1 MDELTPFAFWCQKVM
16 PAVLDDS
23 LSFYEVLCKLT
34 AKLNDAIETINGHS
48 ELITTMQ
55 SEIDALQTLTAQH
68 TQQIA
73 DLTKK
78 VQANADNITAINTR
92 TKGLS
97 TKTDSSNN
105 YWGINFTTDDNYVY
119 RLAWSNGAPAA
130 SVLQTS
136 RPGSIY
142 YQNGGVSNDW
152 AYLSVQDGTN
162 TSRPGYTSISRT
174 IYNQITSDIN
184 DVESS
189 AAQNAQA
196 IKALQDLTSG
206 HSTAISSLQDSVG
219 RNTQAITDLN
229 NGLSDTNKTVAQLES
244 NLETLEITV
253 RNNSA
258 AINTINTRTKGIVSN
273 TAGTDGWYG
282 ITLDTD
288 GDLNY
293 RIAWCNNTTETMLSS
308 SSRGSIYLFNQGI
321 SSLTGAVG
329 WSQTSATTVEAWYKG
344 LSNSN
349 VTSISNQINAL
360 NTNVTDITNRT
371 KGLQTKT
378 GTTDGWQGFTID
390 TDDGNHYRLAWIG
403 GDPAESI
410 LNTSSAGSIYLYKQS
425 VSSSSYLYGWA
436 QNSAKGRTILY
447 NGVGKS
453 TMDGI
458 NREIEDLD
466 TRIISLGS
474 RTGTLEN
481 KTKGFSTVND
491 TVSGWFGFNLL
502 VGSDNYRIGWSPSAP
517 IEAVTEASAP
527 GSLYLTQTGLTGNT
541 YGYSQTGTQEVK
553 TLYNGSDTSSI
564 ENEILTLQTTVTD
577 HTHQISTLMDDV
589 NNNVS
594 DISDLQTNL
603 TSATN
608 TITQVGKLANEINTR
623 TKGISTKTDSSD
635 NWFGINFSTND
646 SYIYR
651 LAWATSNPSSTMLT
665 QSRPGSLYLRIGGV
679 APDIWLYGWN
689 QNATSTAT
697 EMYNAEPHR

>member
-97 TKTDSSNN
+97 TKTDSANN
-105 YWGINFTTDDNYVY
+105 WFGLNLQTDDSYVY
-119 RLAWSNGAPAA
+119 RLAWSTDAPAA

-136 RPGSIY
+136 RPGSVY
-142 YQNGGVSNDW
+142 YQIGGPQDDW
-152 AYLSVQDGTN
+152 TWAHVQNSTEGTQ
-162 TSRPGYTSISRT
+162 PAFTSISRT

-196 IKALQDLTSG
+196 IKALQDLTSD
-206 HSTAISSLQDSVG
+206 HSTAISNLQDSVG
-219 RNTQAITDLN
+219 RNTQAITD
-229 NGLSDTNKTVAQLES
+229 
-244 NLETLEITV
+244 
-253 RNNSA
+253 
-258 AINTINTRTKGIVSN
+258 INT
-273 TAGTDGWYG
+273 
-282 ITLDTD
+282 
-288 GDLNY
+288 
-293 RIAWCNNTTETMLSS
+293 
-308 SSRGSIYLFNQGI
+308 
-321 SSLTGAVG
+321 
-329 WSQTSATTVEAWYKG
+329 
-344 LSNSN
+344 
-349 VTSISNQINAL
+349 
-360 NTNVTDITNRT
+360 RT

-390 TDDGNHYRLAWIG
+390 TDDGNHYRLAWID
-403 GDPAESI
+403 GDPTKSI
-410 LNTSSAGSIYLYKQS
+410 LGTSSPGSIYLYKPS
-425 VSSSSYLYGWA
+425 VSSSSYLYGWS
-436 QNSAKGRTILY
+436 QNSATGRAILY

-453 TMDGI
+453 TMDAI
-458 NREIEDLD
+458 NTQIRGLD
-466 TRIISLGS
+466 KRISTLGS
-474 RTGTLEN
+474 RTVTLEN

-541 YGYSQTGTQEVK
+541 YGYSQTGVKEVK

-564 ENEILTLQTTVTD
+564 ETEIQTLQTTVSG
-577 HTHQISTLMDDV
+577 HTQQISTLMDDV

-603 TSATN
+603 AGATN
-608 TITQVGKLANEINTR
+608 TITQVGNLVNEINTR

-635 NWFGINFSTND
+635 NWIGISLSTDD
-646 SYIYR
+646 SHIYR
-651 LAWATSNPSSTMLT
+651 VAWSNETPALPILQQSS
-665 QSRPGSLYLRIGGV
+665 PGSLYLRIGGP
-679 APDIWLYGWN
+679 APDIWLYAWDQDG
-689 QNATSTAT
+689 TDTAMPLVT
-697 EMYNAEPHR
+697 EKI

>member
-55 SEIDALQTLTAQH
+55 SEIAALQTLTAQH

-78 VQANADNITAINTR
+78 VQANANNITAINTR

-97 TKTDSSNN
+97 TKTDSKNN

-196 IKALQDLTSG
+196 IKALQDLTSD
-206 HSTAISSLQDSVG
+206 HSMAISSLQDSVG
-219 RNTQAITDLN
+219 KNTQDITNLN
-229 NGLSDTNKTVAQLES
+229 NGLSSTNQTVAKLES
-244 NLETLEITV
+244 SLETL
-253 RNNSA
+253 
-258 AINTINTRTKGIVSN
+258 NTRTKGISTNVSGDD
-273 TAGTDGWYG
+273 AWYG
-282 ITLDTD
+282 ITLNTDT
-288 GDLNY
+288 DLNY
-293 RIAWCNNTTETMLSS
+293 RIAWCNNTTADMLST
-308 SSRGSIYLFNQGI
+308 SSRGSVYLFNQGL
-321 SSLTGAVG
+321 SSITGAVG
-329 WSQTSATTVEAWYKG
+329 WSQTATNNVEAWYKG
-344 LSNSN
+344 LSNAT
-349 VTSISNQINAL
+349 VTKINNQI
-360 NTNVTDITNRT
+360 D
-371 KGLQTKT
+371 
-378 GTTDGWQGFTID
+378 
-390 TDDGNHYRLAWIG
+390 
-403 GDPAESI
+403 
-410 LNTSSAGSIYLYKQS
+410 
-425 VSSSSYLYGWA
+425 
-436 QNSAKGRTILY
+436 
-447 NGVGKS
+447 
-453 TMDGI
+453 
-458 NREIEDLD
+458 DLD
-466 TRIISLGS
+466 TRLTSIGS
-474 RTGTLEN
+474 RTNTLEN

-517 IEAVTEASAP
+517 IKAVTEASAP

-541 YGYSQTGTQEVK
+541 YGYSQTGAQEVK

-564 ENEILTLQTTVTD
+564 ENEIESLQTTV
-577 HTHQISTLMDDV
+577 
-589 NNNVS
+589 
-594 DISDLQTNL
+594 
-603 TSATN
+603 
-608 TITQVGKLANEINTR
+608 NEINTR
-623 TKGISTKTDSSD
+623 TKGLSTKTDSSD
-635 NWFGINFSTND
+635 NWIGISLSTDD

-651 LAWATSNPSSTMLT
+651 VAWSNETPALPVLQQSS
-665 QSRPGSLYLRIGGV
+665 PGSLYLRIGGPV
-679 APDIWLYGWN
+679 PDIWLYAWDQDGTDTAMPL
-689 QNATSTAT
+689 ATVKI
-697 EMYNAEPHR
+697 

>member
-1 MDELTPFAFWCQKVM
+1 MDELTPFAFWCQKVI

-48 ELITTMQ
+48 ELITAMQ

-97 TKTDSSNN
+97 TKTDSANN
-105 YWGINFTTDDNYVY
+105 WFGLNLQTDDSYVY
-119 RLAWSNGAPAA
+119 RLAWSTDAPAA

-136 RPGSIY
+136 RPGSVY
-142 YQNGGVSNDW
+142 YQIGGPQDDW
-152 AYLSVQDGTN
+152 TWAHVQNSTEGTQ
-162 TSRPGYTSISRT
+162 PAFTSISRT

-196 IKALQDLTSG
+196 IKALQDLTSN

-219 RNTQAITDLN
+219 RNTQAITELN
-229 NGLSDTNKTVAQLES
+229 NGLSDTNETVAQLES

-253 RNNSA
+253 RNNST

-329 WSQTSATTVEAWYKG
+329 WSQTSATAVEAWYKG
-344 LSNSN
+344 ISNSN
-349 VTSISNQINAL
+349 VTSINNQIN
-360 NTNVTDITNRT
+360 
-371 KGLQTKT
+371 
-378 GTTDGWQGFTID
+378 
-390 TDDGNHYRLAWIG
+390 
-403 GDPAESI
+403 
-410 LNTSSAGSIYLYKQS
+410 
-425 VSSSSYLYGWA
+425 
-436 QNSAKGRTILY
+436 
-447 NGVGKS
+447 
-453 TMDGI
+453 
-458 NREIEDLD
+458 
-466 TRIISLGS
+466 
-474 RTGTLEN
+474 TLEN

-541 YGYSQTGTQEVK
+541 YGYSQTDTQEVK
-553 TLYNGSDTSSI
+553 TLYNGLDTSSI
-564 ENEILTLQTTVTD
+564 ENEIETLQTTVSG
-577 HTHQISTLMDDV
+577 HTQQISTLMDDV

-608 TITQVGKLANEINTR
+608 TIKQVGNLANEINTR

-635 NWFGINFSTND
+635 NWFGINFSTDD

-651 LAWATSNPSSTMLT
+651 LAWSTSNPSSTALT

-689 QNATSTAT
+689 QNTTSAVTG
-697 EMYNAEPHR
+697 MYNAEPHS

>member
-97 TKTDSSNN
+97 TKTDSANN
-105 YWGINFTTDDNYVY
+105 WFGLNLQTDDSYVY
-119 RLAWSNGAPAA
+119 RLAWSTDAPAA

-136 RPGSIY
+136 RPGSVY
-142 YQNGGVSNDW
+142 YQIGGPQDDW
-152 AYLSVQDGTN
+152 TWAHVQNSTKGTQ
-162 TSRPGYTSISRT
+162 PAFTSISRT
-174 IYNQITSDIN
+174 IYNQITNDIN
-184 DVESS
+184 NVESS

-219 RNTQAITDLN
+219 KNTQAITDLN
-229 NGLSDTNKTVAQLES
+229 NGLSNTNKTVAKLES
-244 NLETLEITV
+244 NLETLETTV
-253 RNNSA
+253 RNNST

-329 WSQTSATTVEAWYKG
+329 WSQTSANAVEAWYKG
-344 LSNSN
+344 LSNSA
-349 VTSISNQINAL
+349 VTSIN
-360 NTNVTDITNRT
+360 NR
-371 KGLQTKT
+371 
-378 GTTDGWQGFTID
+378 ID
-390 TDDGNHYRLAWIG
+390 
-403 GDPAESI
+403 
-410 LNTSSAGSIYLYKQS
+410 
-425 VSSSSYLYGWA
+425 
-436 QNSAKGRTILY
+436 
-447 NGVGKS
+447 
-453 TMDGI
+453 
-458 NREIEDLD
+458 
-466 TRIISLGS
+466 
-474 RTGTLEN
+474 TLEN
-481 KTKGFSTVND
+481 KTRGFSTVND

-502 VGSDNYRIGWSPSAP
+502 VGSDNYRIGWTPSAP

-541 YGYSQTGTQEVK
+541 YGYSQTGTQKVK

-564 ENEILTLQTTVTD
+564 ENEIETLQTTVNG
-577 HTHQISTLMDDV
+577 HTQQISTLMDDV

-608 TITQVGKLANEINTR
+608 TIKQVGNLANEINTR

-635 NWFGINFSTND
+635 NWFGINFSTDD

-651 LAWATSNPSSTMLT
+651 LAWSTSNPSSTVLT

-689 QNATSTAT
+689 QNASSTVT
-697 EMYNAEPHR
+697 GMYNAEPHS

>member
-1 MDELTPFAFWCQKVM
+1 MNELTPFAFWCQKVM

-97 TKTDSSNN
+97 TKTDSANN
-105 YWGINFTTDDNYVY
+105 WFGLNLQTDDSYVY
-119 RLAWSNGAPAA
+119 RLAWSNDAPAA

-136 RPGSIY
+136 RPGSVY
-142 YQNGGVSNDW
+142 YQIGGPQDDW
-152 AYLSVQDGTN
+152 TWAHVQNSTEGTQ
-162 TSRPGYTSISRT
+162 PAFTSISRT

-184 DVESS
+184 EVESS
-189 AAQNAQA
+189 ATQNAQA
-196 IKALQDLTSG
+196 IKALQDLTSD
-206 HSTAISSLQDSVG
+206 HSTAISSLQASVG

-229 NGLSDTNKTVAQLES
+229 NGLSDTNETVAQLES

-253 RNNSA
+253 RNNST

-293 RIAWCNNTTETMLSS
+293 RIAWCNNTTKTMLSS

-329 WSQTSATTVEAWYKG
+329 WSQTSATAVEAW
-344 LSNSN
+344 
-349 VTSISNQINAL
+349 
-360 NTNVTDITNRT
+360 
-371 KGLQTKT
+371 
-378 GTTDGWQGFTID
+378 
-390 TDDGNHYRLAWIG
+390 
-403 GDPAESI
+403 
-410 LNTSSAGSIYLYKQS
+410 
-425 VSSSSYLYGWA
+425 
-436 QNSAKGRTILY
+436 Y

-453 TMDGI
+453 TMDNI
-458 NREIEDLD
+458 NSEIEDLD
-466 TRIISLGS
+466 TRLISIGS
-474 RTGTLEN
+474 RTNTLED

-491 TVSGWFGFNLL
+491 TASGWFGFNLL

-541 YGYSQTGTQEVK
+541 YGYSQTGGQEVQ

-564 ENEILTLQTTVTD
+564 ETEIETLQTAVTE
-577 HTHQISTLMDDV
+577 HTQQISALQDDV

-608 TITQVGKLANEINTR
+608 TIKQVGNLANQINTR

-635 NWFGINFSTND
+635 NWFGINFSTDD

-651 LAWATSNPSSTMLT
+651 LAWSTSNPSSTALT

-689 QNATSTAT
+689 QNTTSTVT
-697 EMYNAEPHR
+697 GMYNAEPHS

>member
-97 TKTDSSNN
+97 TKTDSANN
-105 YWGINFTTDDNYVY
+105 WFGLNLQTDDSYVY
-119 RLAWSNGAPAA
+119 RLAWSTDAPAA

-136 RPGSIY
+136 RPGSVY
-142 YQNGGVSNDW
+142 YQIGGPQDDW
-152 AYLSVQDGTN
+152 TWAHVQNSTEGTQ
-162 TSRPGYTSISRT
+162 PAFTSISRT

-196 IKALQDLTSG
+196 IKALQDLTSD
-206 HSTAISSLQDSVG
+206 HSTAISNLQDSVG
-219 RNTQAITDLN
+219 RNTQAITD
-229 NGLSDTNKTVAQLES
+229 
-244 NLETLEITV
+244 
-253 RNNSA
+253 
-258 AINTINTRTKGIVSN
+258 INT
-273 TAGTDGWYG
+273 
-282 ITLDTD
+282 
-288 GDLNY
+288 
-293 RIAWCNNTTETMLSS
+293 
-308 SSRGSIYLFNQGI
+308 
-321 SSLTGAVG
+321 
-329 WSQTSATTVEAWYKG
+329 
-344 LSNSN
+344 
-349 VTSISNQINAL
+349 
-360 NTNVTDITNRT
+360 RT

-390 TDDGNHYRLAWIG
+390 TDDGNHYRLAWID
-403 GDPAESI
+403 GDPTKSI
-410 LNTSSAGSIYLYKQS
+410 LGTSSPGSIYLYKPS
-425 VSSSSYLYGWA
+425 VSSSSYLYGWS
-436 QNSAKGRTILY
+436 QNSATGRAILY

-453 TMDGI
+453 TMDATNTQIRG
-458 NREIEDLD
+458 LD
-466 TRIISLGS
+466 KRISALGS
-474 RTGTLEN
+474 RTGILEN

-541 YGYSQTGTQEVK
+541 YGYSQTGVKKVK

-564 ENEILTLQTTVTD
+564 ETEIQT
-577 HTHQISTLMDDV
+577 
-589 NNNVS
+589 
-594 DISDLQTNL
+594 LQTNL
-603 TSATN
+603 AGATN
-608 TITQVGKLANEINTR
+608 TITQVGNLVNEINTR

-635 NWFGINFSTND
+635 NWIGISLSTDD
-646 SYIYR
+646 SHIYR
-651 LAWATSNPSSTMLT
+651 VAWSNETPALPVLQQSS
-665 QSRPGSLYLRIGGV
+665 PGSLYLRIGGP
-679 APDIWLYGWN
+679 APDIWLYAWDQDG
-689 QNATSTAT
+689 TDTAMPLVT
-697 EMYNAEPHR
+697 EKI

>member
-1 MDELTPFAFWCQKVM
+1 MNELTPFAFWCQKVM
-16 PAVLDDS
+16 PAVLDNS

-78 VQANADNITAINTR
+78 VQANANNITAINTR

-97 TKTDSSNN
+97 TKTDSANN
-105 YWGINFTTDDNYVY
+105 WFGLNLQTDDSYVY
-119 RLAWSNGAPAA
+119 RLAWSTGAPAA

-136 RPGSIY
+136 LPGSVY
-142 YQNGGVSNDW
+142 YQIGGPQDDW
-152 AYLSVQDGTN
+152 TWAHVQNSTEGTQ
-162 TSRPGYTSISRT
+162 PAFTSISRT

-196 IKALQDLTSG
+196 IKALQDLTSD

-219 RNTQAITDLN
+219 RNTRAITDLN
-229 NGLSDTNKTVAQLES
+229 NGLSNTNATVAKIES
-244 NLETLEITV
+244 SLETLD
-253 RNNSA
+253 
-258 AINTINTRTKGIVSN
+258 TRTKGISTNVS
-273 TAGTDGWYG
+273 GDGAWYG
-282 ITLDTD
+282 ITLNTDTN
-288 GDLNY
+288 LNY
-293 RIAWCNNTTETMLSS
+293 RIAWCNNTTKDMLST
-308 SSRGSIYLFNQGI
+308 SSRGSVYLFNQGI

-329 WSQTSATTVEAWYKG
+329 WSQNATNNAEAWYKG
-344 LSNSN
+344 LSNDT
-349 VTSISNQINAL
+349 VTNIN
-360 NTNVTDITNRT
+360 NR
-371 KGLQTKT
+371 
-378 GTTDGWQGFTID
+378 
-390 TDDGNHYRLAWIG
+390 
-403 GDPAESI
+403 
-410 LNTSSAGSIYLYKQS
+410 
-425 VSSSSYLYGWA
+425 
-436 QNSAKGRTILY
+436 
-447 NGVGKS
+447 
-453 TMDGI
+453 I
-458 NREIEDLD
+458 N
-466 TRIISLGS
+466 
-474 RTGTLEN
+474 TLEN

-517 IEAVTEASAP
+517 IEAITKASAP

-564 ENEILTLQTTVTD
+564 ENEIETLQTTVSG
-577 HTHQISTLMDDV
+577 HTQQISTLMDDV

-603 TSATN
+603 AGATN
-608 TITQVGKLANEINTR
+608 TITQVGNLANEINTR
-623 TKGISTKTDSSD
+623 TKGLSTKTDSSD
-635 NWFGINFSTND
+635 NWIGISLSTDD

-651 LAWATSNPSSTMLT
+651 VAWSNETPALPVLQ
-665 QSRPGSLYLRIGGV
+665 QSRPGSLYLRIGGP
-679 APDIWLYGWN
+679 APDIWLYAWD
-689 QNATSTAT
+689 QNGKDTAMPLVT
-697 EMYNAEPHR
+697 EKI

>member
-97 TKTDSSNN
+97 TKTDSANN
-105 YWGINFTTDDNYVY
+105 WFGLNLQTDDSYVY
-119 RLAWSNGAPAA
+119 RLAWSTDAPAA

-136 RPGSIY
+136 RPGSVY
-142 YQNGGVSNDW
+142 YQIGGPQDDW
-152 AYLSVQDGTN
+152 TWAHVQNSTKGTQ
-162 TSRPGYTSISRT
+162 PAFTSISRT

-184 DVESS
+184 GVESS

-196 IKALQDLTSG
+196 IKSLQDLTSD

-219 RNTQAITDLN
+219 KNTQAITDLN
-229 NGLSDTNKTVAQLES
+229 NGLSDTNETVAQLES

-253 RNNSA
+253 RNNST

-321 SSLTGAVG
+321 SSLTGAMG
-329 WSQTSATTVEAWYKG
+329 WSQTSATAVEAWYKG
-344 LSNSN
+344 ISNSN
-349 VTSISNQINAL
+349 ITSINNQIN
-360 NTNVTDITNRT
+360 
-371 KGLQTKT
+371 
-378 GTTDGWQGFTID
+378 
-390 TDDGNHYRLAWIG
+390 
-403 GDPAESI
+403 
-410 LNTSSAGSIYLYKQS
+410 
-425 VSSSSYLYGWA
+425 
-436 QNSAKGRTILY
+436 
-447 NGVGKS
+447 
-453 TMDGI
+453 
-458 NREIEDLD
+458 
-466 TRIISLGS
+466 
-474 RTGTLEN
+474 TLEN

-491 TVSGWFGFNLL
+491 TASGWFGFNLL

-541 YGYSQTGTQEVK
+541 YGYSQTGVQEVQ

-564 ENEILTLQTTVTD
+564 ENEIETLQTTVSG
-577 HTHQISTLMDDV
+577 HTQQISTLMDDV

-608 TITQVGKLANEINTR
+608 TIKQVGNLANQINTR

-635 NWFGINFSTND
+635 NWFGINFSTDD

-651 LAWATSNPSSTMLT
+651 LAWSTSNPSSTALT

-689 QNATSTAT
+689 QNTTSTVT
-697 EMYNAEPHR
+697 GMYNAEPHS

>member
-1 MDELTPFAFWCQKVM
+1 MNELTPFAFWCQKVM

-97 TKTDSSNN
+97 TKTDSANN
-105 YWGINFTTDDNYVY
+105 WFGLNLQTDDSYVY
-119 RLAWSNGAPAA
+119 RLAWSTDAPAA

-136 RPGSIY
+136 RPGSVY
-142 YQNGGVSNDW
+142 YQIGGPQDDW
-152 AYLSVQDGTN
+152 TWAHVQNSTEGTQ
-162 TSRPGYTSISRT
+162 PAFTSISRT

-196 IKALQDLTSG
+196 IKALQDLTSN

-229 NGLSDTNKTVAQLES
+229 NGLSDTNETVAQLES

-253 RNNSA
+253 RNNST

-321 SSLTGAVG
+321 SSITGAMG
-329 WSQTSATTVEAWYKG
+329 WSQTSATAVEAWYKG
-344 LSNSN
+344 ISNSN
-349 VTSISNQINAL
+349 VTSINNKIN
-360 NTNVTDITNRT
+360 
-371 KGLQTKT
+371 
-378 GTTDGWQGFTID
+378 
-390 TDDGNHYRLAWIG
+390 
-403 GDPAESI
+403 
-410 LNTSSAGSIYLYKQS
+410 
-425 VSSSSYLYGWA
+425 
-436 QNSAKGRTILY
+436 
-447 NGVGKS
+447 
-453 TMDGI
+453 
-458 NREIEDLD
+458 
-466 TRIISLGS
+466 
-474 RTGTLEN
+474 TLEN

-553 TLYNGSDTSSI
+553 TLYNGLDTSSI
-564 ENEILTLQTTVTD
+564 ENEIETLQTTVSG
-577 HTHQISTLMDDV
+577 HTQQISTLMDDV

-608 TITQVGKLANEINTR
+608 TIKQVGNLANQINTR

-635 NWFGINFSTND
+635 NWFGINFSTDD

-651 LAWATSNPSSTMLT
+651 LAWSTSNPSSTALT

-689 QNATSTAT
+689 QNATSTVT
-697 EMYNAEPHR
+697 GMYNAAPHS

>member
-1 MDELTPFAFWCQKVM
+1 MDSISPFIFWCQKVM

-34 AKLNDAIETINGHS
+34 AKLNDAIETINRHS

-55 SEIDALQTLTAQH
+55 SEIDSLQTLMAQH

-73 DLTKK
+73 DLTRKA
-78 VQANADNITAINTR
+78 QTNADNISAINTR

-97 TKTDSSNN
+97 TKTDSANN
-105 YWGINFTTDDNYVY
+105 WFGLNLQTDDSYVY
-119 RLAWSNGAPAA
+119 RLAWSTDAPAA

-136 RPGSIY
+136 RPGSVY
-142 YQNGGVSNDW
+142 YQIGGPQDDW
-152 AYLSVQDGTN
+152 TWAHVQNSTEGTQ
-162 TSRPGYTSISRT
+162 PAFTSISRT

-196 IKALQDLTSG
+196 IKALQDLTSD

-219 RNTQAITDLN
+219 KNTQAITDLN
-229 NGLSDTNKTVAQLES
+229 NGLSDTNETVAQLES

-253 RNNSA
+253 RNNST
-258 AINTINTRTKGIVSN
+258 AINTINARTKGIVSN

-293 RIAWCNNTTETMLSS
+293 RIAWCNNATETMLSS
-308 SSRGSIYLFNQGI
+308 SSRGSIYLFNQGV
-321 SSLTGAVG
+321 SSLTGTVG
-329 WSQTSATTVEAWYKG
+329 WSQTSANAVEAW
-344 LSNSN
+344 
-349 VTSISNQINAL
+349 
-360 NTNVTDITNRT
+360 
-371 KGLQTKT
+371 
-378 GTTDGWQGFTID
+378 
-390 TDDGNHYRLAWIG
+390 
-403 GDPAESI
+403 
-410 LNTSSAGSIYLYKQS
+410 
-425 VSSSSYLYGWA
+425 
-436 QNSAKGRTILY
+436 Y

-453 TMDGI
+453 TMDNI
-458 NREIEDLD
+458 NSEIDNLN
-466 TRIISLGS
+466 TRLTSIGY
-474 RTGTLEN
+474 RTNTLEN

-541 YGYSQTGTQEVK
+541 YGYSQTGGQEVQ

-564 ENEILTLQTTVTD
+564 ENEIETLQTTVSG
-577 HTHQISTLMDDV
+577 HTQQISTLMDDV

-594 DISDLQTNL
+594 GISDLQTNL
-603 TSATN
+603 ASATN
-608 TITQVGKLANEINTR
+608 TIKQVGNLANEINTR

-635 NWFGINFSTND
+635 DWFGINFSTDD

-651 LAWATSNPSSTMLT
+651 LAWSISNPSSTVLT

-679 APDIWLYGWN
+679 ASDIWLYGWN
-689 QNATSTAT
+689 QNATSTVT
-697 EMYNAEPHR
+697 KMYNAEPHS

>member
-78 VQANADNITAINTR
+78 VQANANNITAINTR

-97 TKTDSSNN
+97 TKTDSANN
-105 YWGINFTTDDNYVY
+105 WFGLNLQTDDSYVY
-119 RLAWSNGAPAA
+119 RLAWSTDAPAA

-136 RPGSIY
+136 RPGSVY
-142 YQNGGVSNDW
+142 YQIGGPQDDW
-152 AYLSVQDGTN
+152 TWAHVQNSTGGTQ
-162 TSRPGYTSISRT
+162 PAFTSISRT

-196 IKALQDLTSG
+196 IKALQDLTSD

-219 RNTQAITDLN
+219 KNTQAITDLN
-229 NGLSDTNKTVAQLES
+229 NGLSDTNETVAQLES

-253 RNNSA
+253 RNNST

-329 WSQTSATTVEAWYKG
+329 WSQTSANAVEAWYKG
-344 LSNSN
+344 LSNSA
-349 VTSISNQINAL
+349 VTSINNQINTL
-360 NTNVTDITNRT
+360 NTNVTNITNRT

-403 GDPAESI
+403 GDPTESI
-410 LNTSSAGSIYLYKQS
+410 LGTSSAGS
-425 VSSSSYLYGWA
+425 
-436 QNSAKGRTILY
+436 
-447 NGVGKS
+447 
-453 TMDGI
+453 M
-458 NREIEDLD
+458 
-466 TRIISLGS
+466 
-474 RTGTLEN
+474 
-481 KTKGFSTVND
+481 
-491 TVSGWFGFNLL
+491 
-502 VGSDNYRIGWSPSAP
+502 
-517 IEAVTEASAP
+517 
-527 GSLYLTQTGLTGNT
+527 YLTQTGLTGNT

-564 ENEILTLQTTVTD
+564 ENEIETLQTTVSG
-577 HTHQISTLMDDV
+577 HTQQISTLMDDV

-594 DISDLQTNL
+594 DIGDLQTNL

-608 TITQVGKLANEINTR
+608 TIKQVGNLANEINTR

-635 NWFGINFSTND
+635 NWFGINFSTDD

-651 LAWATSNPSSTMLT
+651 LAWSTSNPSSTVLT

-689 QNATSTAT
+689 QNASSTVT
-697 EMYNAEPHR
+697 GMYNAEPHS

>member
-23 LSFYEVLCKLT
+23 LSFYEVLCRLT
-34 AKLNDAIETINGHS
+34 AKLNDAIKTINGHS

-55 SEIDALQTLTAQH
+55 SEIDDLQTLTAQH

-97 TKTDSSNN
+97 TKTDSANN
-105 YWGINFTTDDNYVY
+105 WFGLNLQTDDSYVY
-119 RLAWSNGAPAA
+119 RLAWSTDAPAA

-136 RPGSIY
+136 RPGSVY
-142 YQNGGVSNDW
+142 YQIGGPQDDW
-152 AYLSVQDGTN
+152 TWAHVQNSTEGTQ
-162 TSRPGYTSISRT
+162 PAFTSISRT

-196 IKALQDLTSG
+196 IKALQDLTSN

-219 RNTQAITDLN
+219 KNTQAITDLN
-229 NGLSDTNKTVAQLES
+229 NGLSDTNETVAQLES

-253 RNNSA
+253 RNNST

-293 RIAWCNNTTETMLSS
+293 RIAWCNSTTKTMLSS

-329 WSQTSATTVEAWYKG
+329 WSQTSATAVEAWYNG

-349 VTSISNQINAL
+349 VTSINDQIN
-360 NTNVTDITNRT
+360 
-371 KGLQTKT
+371 
-378 GTTDGWQGFTID
+378 
-390 TDDGNHYRLAWIG
+390 
-403 GDPAESI
+403 
-410 LNTSSAGSIYLYKQS
+410 
-425 VSSSSYLYGWA
+425 
-436 QNSAKGRTILY
+436 
-447 NGVGKS
+447 
-453 TMDGI
+453 
-458 NREIEDLD
+458 
-466 TRIISLGS
+466 
-474 RTGTLEN
+474 TLEN

-491 TVSGWFGFNLL
+491 TASGWFGFNLL

-553 TLYNGSDTSSI
+553 TLYNGLDTSSI
-564 ENEILTLQTTVTD
+564 ENEIETLQTTVSG
-577 HTHQISTLMDDV
+577 HTQQISTLMDDV

-608 TITQVGKLANEINTR
+608 TIKQVGNLANEINTR

-635 NWFGINFSTND
+635 NWFGINFSTDD

-651 LAWATSNPSSTMLT
+651 LAWSTSYPSSTALT

-689 QNATSTAT
+689 QNATSTVT
-697 EMYNAEPHR
+697 GMYNAEPHS

>member
-97 TKTDSSNN
+97 TKTDSANN
-105 YWGINFTTDDNYVY
+105 WFGLNLQTDDSYVY
-119 RLAWSNGAPAA
+119 RLAWSTDAPAA

-136 RPGSIY
+136 RPGSVY
-142 YQNGGVSNDW
+142 YQIGGPQDDW
-152 AYLSVQDGTN
+152 TWAHVQNSTKGTQ
-162 TSRPGYTSISRT
+162 PAFTSISRT

-196 IKALQDLTSG
+196 VKALQDLTSN
-206 HSTAISSLQDSVG
+206 HSKAISSLQDSVG

-244 NLETLEITV
+244 NLETLETTV
-253 RNNSA
+253 RNNST

-293 RIAWCNNTTETMLSS
+293 RIAWCNNATETMLSS
-308 SSRGSIYLFNQGI
+308 SSRGSIYLFNQGA

-329 WSQTSATTVEAWYKG
+329 WSQTSANAVEAW
-344 LSNSN
+344 
-349 VTSISNQINAL
+349 
-360 NTNVTDITNRT
+360 
-371 KGLQTKT
+371 
-378 GTTDGWQGFTID
+378 
-390 TDDGNHYRLAWIG
+390 
-403 GDPAESI
+403 
-410 LNTSSAGSIYLYKQS
+410 
-425 VSSSSYLYGWA
+425 
-436 QNSAKGRTILY
+436 Y

-453 TMDGI
+453 TMDNI
-458 NREIEDLD
+458 NSEIDNLN
-466 TRIISLGS
+466 TRLTSIGS
-474 RTGTLEN
+474 RTNTLEN

-517 IEAVTEASAP
+517 IETVTKASAP

-541 YGYSQTGTQEVK
+541 YGYSQTGGQEVK

-564 ENEILTLQTTVTD
+564 ETEIETLQTTVTE
-577 HTHQISTLMDDV
+577 HTQQISALQDDV

-594 DISDLQTNL
+594 DISALQTNL

-608 TITQVGKLANEINTR
+608 TIKQVGNLANAINTR

-635 NWFGINFSTND
+635 NWFGINFSTDD
-646 SYIYR
+646 SNIYR
-651 LAWATSNPSSTMLT
+651 LAWSTSNPSSTMLT

-697 EMYNAEPHR
+697 GLYNAEPHS

>member
-1 MDELTPFAFWCQKVM
+1 MNELTPFAFWCQKVM

-97 TKTDSSNN
+97 TKTDSANN
-105 YWGINFTTDDNYVY
+105 WFGLNLQTDDSYVY
-119 RLAWSNGAPAA
+119 RLAWSTDAPAA

-136 RPGSIY
+136 RPGSVY
-142 YQNGGVSNDW
+142 YQIGGPQDDW
-152 AYLSVQDGTN
+152 TWAHVQNSTEGTQ
-162 TSRPGYTSISRT
+162 PAFTSISRT

-196 IKALQDLTSG
+196 IKALQDLTSD
-206 HSTAISSLQDSVG
+206 HSTAISSLQNSVG
-219 RNTQAITDLN
+219 KNTQAITDLN
-229 NGLSDTNKTVAQLES
+229 NGLSDTNETVAQLES

-253 RNNSA
+253 RNNST

-293 RIAWCNNTTETMLSS
+293 RIAWCNSTTKTMLSS

-329 WSQTSATTVEAWYKG
+329 WSQTSATAVEAWYNG
-344 LSNSN
+344 LSNSE
-349 VTSISNQINAL
+349 VTSINDQIN
-360 NTNVTDITNRT
+360 
-371 KGLQTKT
+371 
-378 GTTDGWQGFTID
+378 
-390 TDDGNHYRLAWIG
+390 
-403 GDPAESI
+403 
-410 LNTSSAGSIYLYKQS
+410 
-425 VSSSSYLYGWA
+425 
-436 QNSAKGRTILY
+436 
-447 NGVGKS
+447 
-453 TMDGI
+453 
-458 NREIEDLD
+458 
-466 TRIISLGS
+466 
-474 RTGTLEN
+474 TLEN

-491 TVSGWFGFNLL
+491 TASGWFGFNLL

-553 TLYNGSDTSSI
+553 TLYNGLDTSSI
-564 ENEILTLQTTVTD
+564 ENEIETLQTTVSG
-577 HTHQISTLMDDV
+577 HTQQISTLMDDV

-608 TITQVGKLANEINTR
+608 TIKQVGNLANQINTR

-635 NWFGINFSTND
+635 NWFGINFSTDD

-651 LAWATSNPSSTMLT
+651 LAWSTSNPSSTALT

-689 QNATSTAT
+689 QHTTSTVT
-697 EMYNAEPHR
+697 GMYNAEPHS

>member
-48 ELITTMQ
+48 ELITAMQ

-97 TKTDSSNN
+97 TKTDSANN
-105 YWGINFTTDDNYVY
+105 WFGLNLQTDDSYVY
-119 RLAWSNGAPAA
+119 RLAWSTDAPAA

-136 RPGSIY
+136 RPGSVY
-142 YQNGGVSNDW
+142 YQIGGPQDDW
-152 AYLSVQDGTN
+152 TWAHVQNSTEGTQ
-162 TSRPGYTSISRT
+162 PAFTSISRT

-196 IKALQDLTSG
+196 IKALQDLTSN

-219 RNTQAITDLN
+219 RNTQAITELN
-229 NGLSDTNKTVAQLES
+229 NGLSDTNETVAQLES

-253 RNNSA
+253 RNNST

-321 SSLTGAVG
+321 SSLTGAMG
-329 WSQTSATTVEAWYKG
+329 WSQTSATAVEAWYKG
-344 LSNSN
+344 ISNSN
-349 VTSISNQINAL
+349 VTSINNQIN
-360 NTNVTDITNRT
+360 
-371 KGLQTKT
+371 
-378 GTTDGWQGFTID
+378 
-390 TDDGNHYRLAWIG
+390 
-403 GDPAESI
+403 
-410 LNTSSAGSIYLYKQS
+410 
-425 VSSSSYLYGWA
+425 
-436 QNSAKGRTILY
+436 
-447 NGVGKS
+447 
-453 TMDGI
+453 
-458 NREIEDLD
+458 
-466 TRIISLGS
+466 
-474 RTGTLEN
+474 TLEN

-553 TLYNGSDTSSI
+553 TLYNGLDTSSI
-564 ENEILTLQTTVTD
+564 ENEIETLQTTVSG
-577 HTHQISTLMDDV
+577 HTQQISTLMDDV

-594 DISDLQTNL
+594 DISNLQTNL

-608 TITQVGKLANEINTR
+608 TIKQVGNLANEINTR

-635 NWFGINFSTND
+635 NWFGINFSTDD

-651 LAWATSNPSSTMLT
+651 LAWSTSNPSSTALT
-665 QSRPGSLYLRIGGV
+665 QSRPGSLYLRLGGV

-689 QNATSTAT
+689 QNTTSTVT
-697 EMYNAEPHR
+697 GMYNAEPHS

>member
-48 ELITTMQ
+48 ELITSMQ
-55 SEIDALQTLTAQH
+55 SEIAALQTLTAQH

-78 VQANADNITAINTR
+78 VQANANNITAINTR

-97 TKTDSSNN
+97 TKTDSKNN

-142 YQNGGVSNDW
+142 YQNGGVSDDW

-196 IKALQDLTSG
+196 IKALQDLTSD

-219 RNTQAITDLN
+219 RNTLAITDLN
-229 NGLSDTNKTVAQLES
+229 NGLSSTNATVAKIES

-253 RNNSA
+253 RNNST

-293 RIAWCNNTTETMLSS
+293 RIAWCNNTTATMLSS
-308 SSRGSIYLFNQGI
+308 SSRGSIYLLNQGI
-321 SSLTGAVG
+321 SSSTGVVG
-329 WSQTSATTVEAWYKG
+329 WSQTSATAVEAWYKG
-344 LSNSN
+344 ISNSN
-349 VTSISNQINAL
+349 LTSINNQINAL

-403 GDPAESI
+403 GDPSESI

-425 VSSSSYLYGWA
+425 VSSSSYLYGWS
-436 QNSAKGRTILY
+436 QNSATGRTILY
-447 NGVGKS
+447 NGVAKS

-458 NREIEDLD
+458 NSEIENFD
-466 TRIISLGS
+466 TRITSLGN
-474 RTGTLEN
+474 RTFTLEN

-517 IEAVTEASAP
+517 IETVTEASAP

-564 ENEILTLQTTVTD
+564 ENEIETLQTTVAD
-577 HTHQISTLMDDV
+577 HTQQISTLMDDV

-594 DISDLQTNL
+594 DINDLQTNL
-603 TSATN
+603 ASATN
-608 TITQVGKLANEINTR
+608 TIRQVGNLVNEINTR

-635 NWFGINFSTND
+635 NWIGISLSTDD
-646 SYIYR
+646 SSIYR
-651 LAWATSNPSSTMLT
+651 VAWSNEAPALPVLQ
-665 QSRPGSLYLRIGGV
+665 QSRPGSLYLRIGGP
-679 APDIWLYGWN
+679 APDIWLYAWDQDGTD
-689 QNATSTAT
+689 TSMPLVTAKF
-697 EMYNAEPHR
+697 